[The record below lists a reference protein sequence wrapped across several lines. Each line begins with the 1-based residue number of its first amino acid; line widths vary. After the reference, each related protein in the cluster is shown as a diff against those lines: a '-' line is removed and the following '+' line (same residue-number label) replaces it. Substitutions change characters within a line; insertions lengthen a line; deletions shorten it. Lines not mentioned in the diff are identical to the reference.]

1 MRGDG
6 AATLPHMISPRRL
19 LPVPLV
25 LLALAG
31 AGCGDE
37 RTASDV
43 ENGGTEVST
52 SAEATSTATTEAPTS
67 TQAGATGSTS
77 AAVKKLEQ
85 GIGTDPKTAPKI
97 ESPSATPPSKLVS
110 EDVVTGKGRA
120 AKVGDT
126 VEVRYTLVNWGGDS
140 TPVDNSWDRTPNST
154 SFPLE
159 EGGLIEGWIKGVPG
173 MKPGGR
179 RLLVVPADQGYGD
192 QGTPDGSVPPGG
204 TLIFVID
211 LVKAS

>member
-1 MRGDG
+1 
-6 AATLPHMISPRRL
+6 MISPRRL
-19 LPVPLV
+19 LPLPLL

-37 RTASDV
+37 RTAQDV
-43 ENGGTEVST
+43 ESGGTEAAT
-52 SAEATSTATTEAPTS
+52 TAEGTSTAATTTEAAPTS
-67 TQAGATGSTS
+67 TESGSGAS
-77 AAVKKLEQ
+77 ASAEVKTLAD
-85 GIGTDPKTAPKI
+85 GVGDDLKTAPTIK
-97 ESPSATPPSKLVS
+97 SPSGTPPSSLVS
-110 EDVVTGKGRA
+110 EDIVEGKGTP
-120 AKVGDT
+120 AKLNDN
-126 VEVRYTLVNWGGDS
+126 VEVRYTLVNWGGDDS
-140 TPVDNSWDRTPNST
+140 PVDSSWTRSPNST

-179 RLLVVPADQGYGD
+179 RLLVVPAAQGYGD

>member
-1 MRGDG
+1 
-6 AATLPHMISPRRL
+6 MISPRRF

-43 ENGGTEVST
+43 ERGTEAST
-52 SAEATSTATTEAPTS
+52 SAEATSTTTTEAAPTS
-67 TQAGATGSTS
+67 TEAGASGSTS
-77 AAVKKLEQ
+77 AAVKTLEE
-85 GIGTDPKTAPKI
+85 GIGTDTKTAPKI

>member
-1 MRGDG
+1 
-6 AATLPHMISPRRL
+6 MISPRRL
-19 LPVPLV
+19 LPLPLV

-37 RTASDV
+37 TTASDV
-43 ENGGTEVST
+43 EDGAEVST
-52 SAEATSTATTEAPTS
+52 SAEAPSTAEETTEAAPTS
-67 TQAGATGSTS
+67 TEAGSSASS
-77 AAVKKLEQ
+77 AAAVKTLVAGVGKDLE
-85 GIGTDPKTAPKI
+85 TAPKI

-110 EDVVTGKGRA
+110 EDVVTGKGTA

-126 VEVRYTLVNWGGDS
+126 VEVRYTLVNWGGDN
-140 TPVDNSWDRTPNST
+140 TAVDSSWERTPNST

-159 EGGLIEGWIKGVPG
+159 EGGLIDGWIKGVPG

-179 RLLVVPADQGYGD
+179 RVLVVPADQGYGE